1 MIKTRKAHF
10 MNTTVADILIEA
22 LPYIRRFYGMT
33 LVIKYGGHAMV
44 DEDLK
49 DAFARDITLL
59 KFVGLNPV
67 VVHGGGPQ
75 INKVLDQMGITTRFV
90 KGMRL
95 TDEPTMDVVEM
106 VLGGKINKAIV
117 AQVNRQGGK
126 AVGLSGKDGGLL
138 TARKLRI
145 VYQEEADKPPE
156 IIDPGL
162 VGEVVRVDAQIIHTL
177 TEKGFIPIIA
187 PVGAGENGETYNIN
201 ADLVAGKIAAA
212 LGAKRLILI
221 TDVDGVMDTG
231 GRLVSSLVAEQARR
245 MIAEK
250 TIHGGMI
257 PKVEC
262 ALEALDGGVDKVH
275 IINGKKRHAIVLEL
289 FTDKG
294 IGTEVKVRD

>member
-1 MIKTRKAHF
+1 